1 MWNLLLG
8 VKGLR
13 SYPSVTCGDSSP
25 KGEPII
31 HKGEPEQAKLPFSRK
46 AKKPHQKEVN
56 TVPNYKYRAT
66 AMSGKMVRGT
76 LAASDPEA
84 LLNELKKKDL
94 FLLDYTQTSK
104 TSFGSKLKAKEL
116 TDFCRQLGSL
126 LDAGVSVIQSFNI
139 ISNRASISKF
149 ARKCFSDIT
158 TDLKHGKALS
168 DAMADQGKVFP
179 ELLIS
184 MVRAGE
190 ASGKIGDTFI
200 NMGEHFQ
207 KQQRIKSQVKGA
219 LAYPL
224 VLVILLVLVIIVMF
238 TFILPMFGDMFTDME
253 LPLMTRI
260 LMGMSD
266 FLTHYWYVAIG
277 VVAAIVVVF
286 VMLMRTPASRLV
298 IDRMIVHLPK
308 IGNLVRIV
316 YTASFSRTLASLYTS
331 GLSILN
337 ALQISRDTVNNSY
350 LRSQFDDCIKSI
362 RVGNAL
368 SESIM
373 AMDGFDSKLGD
384 TIKVGEETGKLDAM
398 LLSTA
403 DDYEYESS
411 AAIKSMMSIIEPLM
425 IVILGVV
432 VAGVMVSVLVPMYSM
447 YGNIDENTGAVFSW
461 LAQTAGRFLN
471 RF

>member
-1 MWNLLLG
+1 M
-8 VKGLR
+8 
-13 SYPSVTCGDSSP
+13 
-25 KGEPII
+25 
-31 HKGEPEQAKLPFSRK
+31 
-46 AKKPHQKEVN
+46 
-56 TVPNYKYRAT
+56 PNYKYRAT

-139 ISNRASISKF
+139 ISNRASISQF

>member
-1 MWNLLLG
+1 M
-8 VKGLR
+8 
-13 SYPSVTCGDSSP
+13 
-25 KGEPII
+25 
-31 HKGEPEQAKLPFSRK
+31 
-46 AKKPHQKEVN
+46 
-56 TVPNYKYRAT
+56 PNYKYRAT
-66 AMSGKMVRGT
+66 ELSGKTVKGVMT
-76 LAASDPEA
+76 ASDPEA

-126 LDAGVSVIQSFNI
+126 LEAGVSVIQSFNI
-139 ISNRASISKF
+139 ISNRDSISKF
-149 ARKCFSDIT
+149 AKKCFAEMT

-168 DAMADQGKVFP
+168 EAMADQGKVFP

-190 ASGKIGDTFI
+190 ASGKIGETFM

-219 LAYPL
+219 LAYPI
-224 VLVILLVLVIIVMF
+224 VLMVLLVAVIILMF
-238 TFILPMFGDMFTDME
+238 TVILPMFGDMFTDTE
-253 LPLMTRI
+253 LPLMTKI
-260 LMGMSD
+260 MMGMSN
-266 FLTHYWYVAIG
+266 FLIHYWYIVIIAVA
-277 VVAAIVVVF
+277 VLVF
-286 VMLMRTPASRLV
+286 LFIMIMRNPASRLV
-298 IDRMIVHLPK
+298 IDRMLVHIPK
-308 IGNLVRIV
+308 IGGLVRIV

-362 RVGNAL
+362 RIGNPL
-368 SESIM
+368 SDSVK

-384 TIKVGEETGKLDAM
+384 TIKVGEETGKLDSM

-411 AAIKSMMSIIEPLM
+411 AAIKSMMSVIEPVM
-425 IVILGVV
+425 ICILGVV

-447 YGNIDENTGAVFSW
+447 YGNIDENTVAIRAILPHILDW
-461 LAQTAGRFLN
+461 IR
-471 RF
+471 R